1 MRSTRRKAC
10 GVIRVQ
16 YIKLGLANDRQ
27 RYRRAIAAGQ
37 HRVLKVYSA
46 SFLLLWFEWNAPVRG
61 CYCAP

>member
-27 RYRRAIAAGQ
+27 RYR
-37 HRVLKVYSA
+37 
-46 SFLLLWFEWNAPVRG
+46 
-61 CYCAP
+61 

>member
-46 SFLLLWFEWNAPVRG
+46 SFFLLWFE
-61 CYCAP
+61 